1 MKDKPFP
8 TFDGKTMPY
17 ERWWANSTALL
28 SRTVSQTTIGQP
40 VTAYPYRVEVY
51 VEFLDNGRTYRNMVK
66 AWVTDPITREMV
78 DAASDNFILLT
89 QMEDPEP
96 WNLKPRESKS

>member
-1 MKDKPFP
+1 
-8 TFDGKTMPY
+8 
-17 ERWWANSTALL
+17 
-28 SRTVSQTTIGQP
+28 
-40 VTAYPYRVEVY
+40 
-51 VEFLDNGRTYRNMVK
+51 MVK